1 MESCFPNVH
10 YPAITRHHNE
20 WEGTA
25 KYRGTH
31 INQHAGSGTS
41 SGLCWRASLTIFLEL
56 VKCNFVFLTHLKNLG
71 TLWVRVEGQGCILWW
86 EGFKCHHHRIPCE
99 SFFFFFFS
107 KRSEVGELAIRRP
120 DAQATCWPGR
130 QIATMGSYGR
140 HAQGSKAAALLLR
153 MEL

>member
-1 MESCFPNVH
+1 MLKAKAAFCGGKGLS
-10 YPAITRHHNE
+10 AITTE
-20 WEGTA
+20 
-25 KYRGTH
+25 
-31 INQHAGSGTS
+31 
-41 SGLCWRASLTIFLEL
+41 FL
-56 VKCNFVFLTHLKNLG
+56 VKA
-71 TLWVRVEGQGCILWW
+71 
-86 EGFKCHHHRIPCE
+86 
-99 SFFFFFFS
+99 FFFFFFS